1 MKFLILRIK
10 KPKAFFNYI
19 HTKTKNMKQN
29 KLTEEQMISILEN
42 NQIDQCSE
50 DQRRQVMNFA
60 FGEEFMASNDKG
72 TLKQE
77 REIV

>member
-1 MKFLILRIK
+1 MKLK
-10 KPKAFFNYI
+10 K
-19 HTKTKNMKQN
+19 

-50 DQRRQVMNFA
+50 DQKRQVMNFA

>member
-1 MKFLILRIK
+1 
-10 KPKAFFNYI
+10 
-19 HTKTKNMKQN
+19 
-29 KLTEEQMISILEN
+29 MISILEN

-50 DQRRQVMNFA
+50 EQRRQVMNFA

-77 REIV
+77 REVERRYDPYLKRFVEGKSCADKNEYHSSIGGGQ